1 MESHDCPLNV
11 KNKEANNNIP
21 NSENLKVQNNPQI
34 IQNIGISVEI
44 NNNNNANNE
53 TIYNNFHTNDFFQ
66 NNHMNNGFN
75 NNNERESP
83 KYNQGNTVLDV
94 NTVNSVEKNKKDE
107 QISNLHYSSS
117 FFDGY
122 QLKSK
127 FLMKVYG
134 IVFFEF
140 VFIFALVLIFQI
152 KSIKDKVHE
161 NPIFAIVISIISLIV
176 YTILIIILECNPKLL
191 NEIPT
196 NYILLFLIAI
206 CLGFSC
212 ALIASCYSF
221 EVVLGAITCV
231 IAISLGSFIVVL
243 IDKNRDITAWHFI
256 LGSIIFLGIQYS
268 LMAAIFRSN
277 YMIFLYDVIGALVYT
292 IYIAFDAIIIRDALS
307 IDDYIFGFFILTL
320 DLVKLFVILL
330 KILGTICGIN

>member
-1 MESHDCPLNV
+1 MESHDYPLNV
-11 KNKEANNNIP
+11 NNKEVNNNIP

-34 IQNIGISVEI
+34 TQNIGISVEI

-53 TIYNNFHTNDFFQ
+53 AGYNNFNTNDFSH

-75 NNNERESP
+75 NINEKEYP
-83 KYNQGNTVLDV
+83 KCNQGNTVLDV
-94 NTVNSVEKNKKDE
+94 NKVNSVEKNNIDE
-107 QISNLHYSSS
+107 QISNLHYLFS

-122 QLKSK
+122 ELKSK

-140 VFIFALVLIFQI
+140 VLIFALVLIFQI

-161 NPIFAIVISIISLIV
+161 NPIFAIVISTISLFVYIIV
-176 YTILIIILECNPKLL
+176 IIIFECNPKLL
-191 NEIPT
+191 NVVPA
-196 NYILLFLIAI
+196 NYILLFLVAI

-212 ALIASCYSF
+212 ALISSCYSF

-243 IDKNRDITAWHFI
+243 IDKNRDIKAWHFI
-256 LGSIIFLGIQYS
+256 IGSLILLCIQFS
-268 LMAAIFRSN
+268 LMALIFRSN
-277 YMIFLYDVIGALVYT
+277 YMIFLYDIIGALIYT

-307 IDDYIFGFFILTL
+307 IDDYIYGAFILTI
-320 DLVKLFVILL
+320 DLVRLFVILL
-330 KILGTICGIN
+330 KILGAIYGNK